1 MAVPRQ
7 NWHLSDAGILRKK
20 EDDDKLLVFGYSCK
34 IFRDDEK
41 ALFIDQGKHLIP
53 WMGNEALKIDRY
65 DGRAAL
71 ADLRESEAP
80 IGGYVLWASLSDAE
94 KRVEQL
100 CDEERYRA
108 LTHNEE
114 EEALYQ
120 EEELKRLQQA
130 LSAGNTYGQ
139 VAYQYDES
147 GQPVGEHKPEG
158 NAGSTEEDEPF
169 VAPQELDIPSNMVLP
184 ETVKANA
191 IIEKTAMFINEQGA
205 QMEILLKMKQ
215 AKNPQFQF
223 LSFDDPLHSY
233 YRHLL
238 MAIKTGRYRP
248 KPPKEEAED
257 EDEQDDEDDEY
268 YLHPSLA
275 SSASRIE
282 LAPSIPSI
290 NYKPSADCAYS
301 MLVNKI
307 RDKQAAF
314 VNTEE
319 SSAAAAIAKAPLT
332 STTAVQ
338 SDQESV
344 EEEDVEEEP
353 EAVGY
358 GTYKSSHGELPLAH
372 AVKGDLAPGCP
383 AGGMGRKRRKR
394 RGARRKRRSSGG
406 GEKGDFSGGAN
417 MVTAPPIIEP
427 PPEMQ
432 IVIDK
437 MASYVAKNGRDF
449 ETIVKSKGDP
459 RFSFLEATHRFNS
472 YYILRLQQYELQNAP
487 QIIVQDGHQPS
498 PAKKARNGSTK
509 STNEEPKEEP
519 VKPTEQSKAA
529 ILEKEAS
536 KCATKLAPVCFSIKK
551 PKEVEILPLEKRS
564 ALLLE
569 ESSEEGEG
577 EEDGEGRGDQVGDEA
592 ESKAWAKQMFV
603 EKADQC
609 PSEAVDGSVNVD
621 TCQDVAVA
629 AEVNKE
635 TAVTEKSERD
645 LVESPGKNEVAK
657 NEPPKLENEPASAHA
672 TTQSVVSRDTH
683 LTPPGIDDVE
693 KDPLMDFGDSNSPGG
708 LSPASAA
715 SRERQLQQ
723 ERKRKA
729 AIFLRM
735 IKKEHPPES
744 TTKTLQSTCI
754 SDSASKTNPAI
765 ETIVVDDDDEDSYA
779 SIPSPPIIS
788 LQKGSVPCPPLI
800 RKDEWNFPVPVS
812 SGHNGVSSHGNR
824 EKSYRKVHTSENDG
838 HEDPAVA
845 HRRHHHHHRTHKHKH
860 KHRKESA
867 SPLSPPTVHKRAHS
881 RSRSKSKTRS
891 DRPWKEGSSAPK
903 HKKGKKKKAR
913 SRSRSSSRRHSLEQ
927 GHHHHHHKKS
937 KHHSR
942 HKGWRRAREEPDLNE
957 EHQSRRHRSRSR
969 ESRYAEKPERRKA
982 QEEVVEEGGPTS
994 KVERRREEESSS
1006 GDDRSSRSESSDSR
1020 ESRR

>member
-7 NWHLSDAGILRKK
+7 NWQLNDAGILRKK
-20 EDDDKLLVFGYSCK
+20 EEDEELLVFGYSCK

-53 WMGNEALKIDRY
+53 WMGDETLKIDRY

-80 IGGYVLWASLSDAE
+80 IGGYDLWASLSDAE
-94 KRVEQL
+94 RRVEQL

-130 LSAGNTYGQ
+130 LSAENTYGQ

-147 GQPVGEHKPEG
+147 GQPVGEHKAEG
-158 NAGSTEEDEPF
+158 SAGPGGAVTEEDEPF
-169 VAPQELDIPSNMVLP
+169 VPPQELDIPLNMVLP
-184 ETVKANA
+184 ETVKSNA

-248 KPPKEEAED
+248 KPPKEEEED
-257 EDEQDDEDDEY
+257 EGEQDDEDDGY

-314 VNTEE
+314 VTTEE
-319 SSAAAAIAKAPLT
+319 TPVATAVTAVKPVSS
-332 STTAVQ
+332 AVQ
-338 SDQESV
+338 SDQESA
-344 EEEDVEEEP
+344 EEEDVEEDGE
-353 EAVGY
+353 VTGY
-358 GTYKSSHGELPLAH
+358 GTYKGSREELPMARGG
-372 AVKGDLAPGCP
+372 KGDP
-383 AGGMGRKRRKR
+383 ATGGPAVGAGRKRRKR

-406 GEKGDFSGGAN
+406 GDKGDFASGA
-417 MVTAPPIIEP
+417 TAAAAPIVEP

-459 RFSFLEATHRFNS
+459 RFSFLETSHHFNS

-487 QIIVQDGHQPS
+487 QLIIQDIQQPS
-498 PAKKARNGSTK
+498 PAKKSRNG
-509 STNEEPKEEP
+509 P
-519 VKPTEQSKAA
+519 VKAVSEDHKDEKPSEKSKPAP
-529 ILEKEAS
+529 LEKESS
-536 KCATKLAPVCFSIKK
+536 KSATKLAPVCFSIKK

-577 EEDGEGRGDQVGDEA
+577 EEDGEGRGDQAGEEFDSKTWTKQSSLDKTDQLQPQVEA
-592 ESKAWAKQMFV
+592 EEESANINF
-603 EKADQC
+603 
-609 PSEAVDGSVNVD
+609 
-621 TCQDVAVA
+621 CQDIVIAT
-629 AEVNKE
+629 EVQKE
-635 TAVTEKSERD
+635 PVVVEMVPEKQERD
-645 LVESPGKNEVAK
+645 LVESAVRSEIVKVEAPRIELEPSPAPAVEVVA
-657 NEPPKLENEPASAHA
+657 P
-672 TTQSVVSRDTH
+672 RDSN
-683 LTPPGIDDVE
+683 LTPPGIEDIEVD
-693 KDPLMDFGDSNSPGG
+693 KDPFLEFGDSNSPGG

-744 TTKTLQSTCI
+744 IAKPLQKTDTT
-754 SDSASKTNPAI
+754 SKTNTTI
-765 ETIVVDDDDEDSYA
+765 ETIIVEDDDSYP
-779 SIPSPPIIS
+779 SIPSPPIIGT
-788 LQKGSVPCPPLI
+788 LRKPNIPAPPLI
-800 RKDEWNFPVPVS
+800 RKEEWKFS
-812 SGHNGVSSHGNR
+812 STAGGGHNGVSSHAKH
-824 EKSYRKVHTSENDG
+824 EKSYRKVYSVESDG
-838 HEDPAVA
+838 QEEPTVFH
-845 HRRHHHHHRTHKHKH
+845 HRHHHHHHRPHKHKH
-860 KHRKESA
+860 KHRKES
-867 SPLSPPTVHKRAHS
+867 SPLSP
-881 RSRSKSKTRS
+881 
-891 DRPWKEGSSAPK
+891 SAVYK
-903 HKKGKKKKAR
+903 
-913 SRSRSSSRRHSLEQ
+913 RSRSSSHRHSSIQ
-927 GHHHHHHKKS
+927 GHHRHHKKS
-937 KHHSR
+937 KHHGR
-942 HKGWRRAREEPDLNE
+942 HKEYRRYREDVDVSE
-957 EHQSRRHRSRSR
+957 EHQSRRYRSRSR
-969 ESRYAEKPERRKA
+969 ESRYTEKPERRKVLDD
-982 QEEVVEEGGPTS
+982 VVEEVPVS
-994 KVERRREEESSS
+994 KVEKKRDEDSSS
-1006 GDDRSSRSESSDSR
+1006 SEGETSGSESSDSR
-1020 ESRR
+1020 DSGR